1 VGVASFE
8 DLRAWQT
15 ARAFKLAV
23 YRLCDA
29 GPLAKDLRLR
39 DQLRESAASAVSH
52 IAEGF
57 GRFNPADFA
66 RFLGMA
72 KASLVEAQNHLH
84 DAVDRGHIS
93 EECRV
98 EHHAIAQVA
107 LRDVLSLLEYLQ
119 SPKALANAQKA
130 RAKRQAIRT
139 QNPEPRTKNQEPEPG
154 TRTRNSEPGTQNRS
168 R

>member
-1 VGVASFE
+1 MGVTSFE

-15 ARAFKLAV
+15 ARAFKRAV

-29 GPLAKDLRLR
+29 ERLAKDFKLR

-52 IAEGF
+52 VAEGF

-72 KASLVEAQNHLH
+72 KASLIEAQNHLH
-84 DAVDRGHIS
+84 DAVDRGLIGD
-93 EECRV
+93 ECRI
-98 EHHAIAQVA
+98 EHHKLAQAA

-130 RAKRQAIRT
+130 RAIRQARRT
-139 QNPEPRTKNQEPEPG
+139 QNSEHG
-154 TRTRNSEPGTQNRS
+154 TPN
-168 R
+168 

>member
-1 VGVASFE
+1 MGVASFE

-23 YRLCDA
+23 YRLCDEE
-29 GPLAKDLRLR
+29 PLAKDFKLR

-52 IAEGF
+52 VAEGF

-72 KASLVEAQNHLH
+72 KASLMEGQNHLH
-84 DAVDRGHIS
+84 DAVDRGYIT
-93 EECRV
+93 EECRI
-98 EHHAIAQVA
+98 EHHTLAKVA

-130 RAKRQAIRT
+130 RAKRQAMR
-139 QNPEPRTKNQEPEPG
+139 
-154 TRTRNSEPGTQNRS
+154 TRTPNSEPGTPN
-168 R
+168 